1 MAGRWD
7 APVVVAGQFLRLADR
22 GLHVRREEARIAED
36 VQPDAVLVQQVASRV
51 QRRNQSAGRGAGECA
66 RHTHTH
72 PCWQISRSL
81 VSARVMRASTSS
93 GVRLKFSMANA

>member
-1 MAGRWD
+1 MEGRWD

-51 QRRNQSAGRGAGECA
+51 QSRNQSAGRECA
-66 RHTHTH
+66 RHTRTH